1 MKTILQPKLQR
12 VPIPSM
18 EDLRGHIAITMHKG
32 QWSGL
37 LAAAYA
43 EGATLLEVD
52 ATDAITAAYRKPQ
65 ETEQQ

>member
-1 MKTILQPKLQR
+1 MNIVLQPKLQR

-32 QWSGL
+32 QWDGL

-43 EGATLLEVD
+43 EGATLLEVG
-52 ATDAITAAYRKPQ
+52 AMDAITAAYRKPQ
-65 ETEQQ
+65 KTESL